1 LKIGHH
7 GIDVIQDGGLI
18 GDHLLSHWMERPPSG
33 LKLIKHLP
41 QAFAAEYTKD
51 HLDAEIGLFAEDTL
65 RAKEAG

>member
-1 LKIGHH
+1 M
-7 GIDVIQDGGLI
+7 IQDGGLI
-18 GDHLLSHWMERPPSG
+18 GDHLLSRRMERPPSG

-41 QAFAAEYTKD
+41 QAFPAEYTED